1 MTISVALTWIL
12 FLGLFPIAFFWLR
25 RAWRILFKRDFS
37 EVALKGG
44 VPPKIRRNMRPTRR
58 PSIWLPAA
66 IAVSVILMV
75 VIAGVAYDTW
85 TAIAG
90 STIWMKFFADYIVSR
105 NAHAPWGKKKESAA
119 GNRRSAGRRE
129 YASLL
134 RSVCGALGGA

>member
-1 MTISVALTWIL
+1 MSISIALTWIL

-37 EVALKGG
+37 EVALKRG
-44 VPPKIRRNMRPTRR
+44 VPPENPEKYAPYTAAVNVV
-58 PSIWLPAA
+58 AGA

-75 VIAGVAYDTW
+75 VLAGVHYDTW

-119 GNRRSAGRRE
+119 GNRR
-129 YASLL
+129 
-134 RSVCGALGGA
+134 